1 MMVGAPCERW
11 AVDLTGPHV
20 NSNGYR
26 YMFTA
31 IDPFSKF
38 GICVPI
44 RNKEATTV
52 ANAMVNHIFLKWGL
66 CHEILSD
73 LGPEFM
79 GAVVEELLH
88 ILAVT
93 HLKTS
98 GYRPQTNGG
107 CEVWHRT
114 LNTMLA
120 KVVAETQKDWPD
132 WVDYVTFCYNATEH
146 SATGFS
152 PFFVFTGRQPLWTV
166 DLVLPQTAASG
177 KTVPE
182 HTAEI
187 VHRLEA
193 TSKLVRE
200 HLRVAAQGASKW
212 YNHKSKPRRFA
223 VGDRVR
229 VYYPRRVKGRSVK
242 WQSFFSID
250 GRVERRIND
259 ATYLVRADRWR
270 GSKVVHVD
278 KIKPLLTFEPV

>member
-1 MMVGAPCERW
+1 MLRALWQQFDSLSIIDGVLHRCFYDSTGEVVNHQLVLPSEMKVPFLDLIHANTAGHLTTAKCVPHVMHRAWWLHWRRDLKLFIKCCAKCEAFHRGQPPRQAYLRPMMVGAPGERW

-20 NSNGYR
+20 NSKGYR

-38 GICVPI
+38 GISVPV

-73 LGPEFM
+73 LGPEFL

-88 ILAVT
+88 ILGVT

-132 WVDYVTFCYNATEH
+132 WVAYVMFCYNATEH

-152 PFFVFTGRQPLWTV
+152 PFLCLQDVSHCGR
-166 DLVLPQTAASG
+166 
-177 KTVPE
+177 
-182 HTAEI
+182 
-187 VHRLEA
+187 
-193 TSKLVRE
+193 
-200 HLRVAAQGASKW
+200 
-212 YNHKSKPRRFA
+212 
-223 VGDRVR
+223 
-229 VYYPRRVKGRSVK
+229 
-242 WQSFFSID
+242 
-250 GRVERRIND
+250 
-259 ATYLVRADRWR
+259 
-270 GSKVVHVD
+270 
-278 KIKPLLTFEPV
+278 